1 MTSINSNS
9 VGHPN
14 RGIEIRPITRDEAV
28 LCLPQARAFFSE
40 GAIPGTL
47 NEDHFVSQIQQF
59 LDMDIG
65 LFIAA
70 IEDGQVRGAIGGVA
84 YPDFATG
91 DVTAVELF
99 WFVGPEYRMVGV
111 KLLVAFEDMAKAK
124 GCKRIHMV
132 HLVNY
137 AGAKLDRFFER
148 RGYKLTEMAFT
159 KDI

>member
-1 MTSINSNS
+1 M
-9 VGHPN
+9 
-14 RGIEIRPITRDEAV
+14 EIRQITRDEAC
-28 LCLPQARAFFSE
+28 LCLPQARVFFAE

-47 NEDHFVSQIQQF
+47 NEEHFVTQIQQF
-59 LDMDIG
+59 MDAGIG

-70 IEDGQVRGAIGGVA
+70 IDDGQVRGAIGGVA

-91 DVTAVELF
+91 DLTAVELF

-111 KLLVAFEDMAKAK
+111 KLLIAFERLAKDR

-137 AGAKLDRFFER
+137 SADKLDQFFER
-148 RGYKLTEMAFT
+148 RGYRLTEKAFT
-159 KDI
+159 REL